1 MLNLDYFIQL
11 ATTVGLKLIGAV
23 AIIVIGFIVAGCLSK
38 FILRREKMDVS
49 VRSFLASFVA
59 LAVKV
64 LAVISA
70 LFALGVPAA
79 SFVTVLGSVGLAVG
93 LAMQGALA
101 NFAGG
106 ILLVVF
112 RPFKV
117 GDHVTLSGNSG
128 VVKEISIFYTTL
140 LADDNT
146 VVTLPNGT
154 LTNAAIVNTTVE
166 DTRRLSLEY
175 TLPFDSDVE
184 TARKAILSAASSNAL
199 VLSAIEPPVATVSS
213 HVADK
218 ATVKLTVWTRG
229 ADYAKLSDELAKETA
244 AALDKAGIK
253 HE

>member
-1 MLNLDYFIQL
+1 MINLDFFIEL
-11 ATTVGLKLIGAV
+11 ATKVGLKIIGAV
-23 AIIVIGFIVAGCLSK
+23 AIIVFGFIVAGCVSA
-38 FILRREKMDVS
+38 FIQKRQKLDVS
-49 VRSFLASFVA
+49 VRSFLSSFSS
-59 LAVKV
+59 LAIKI

-93 LAMQGALA
+93 LAMQGALS

-117 GDHVTLSGNSG
+117 GDHVTVSGQSG
-128 VVKEISIFYTTL
+128 IVQSISIFYTTI

-154 LTNAAIVNTTVE
+154 LTNAPIVNTSLE
-166 DTRRLSLEY
+166 DVRRLSLEY
-175 TLPFDSDVE
+175 TVAFDADVE
-184 TARKAILSAASSNAL
+184 AAKKTILSAVSKNSA
-199 VLSAIEPPVATVSS
+199 VLSGIAPNVTASS

-218 ATVKLTVWTRG
+218 VTLKLTAWTRS
-229 ADYAKLSDELAKETA
+229 ADFAKASDEVANQVKTA
-244 AALDKAGIK
+244 LESEGIK
-253 HE
+253 CE